1 VRVELLSVWVCAA
14 VIPALGAV
22 AADRDGSLEGAAP
35 AANHPS
41 LSSARTEVFAPWI
54 HPLMPAPVRDKI
66 EAAFAIAIGRVTAV
80 PECAELFSQLGADG
94 METLKT
100 GLYFP
105 ASAPKETS
113 ICRRSMAQTYVG
125 GAPTWICRRVSSY
138 SDEHVALVVI
148 HEALHHAGLTEK
160 PQDRN
165 AMSSGD
171 INTMVR
177 RECRFKKWR

>member
-1 VRVELLSVWVCAA
+1 M
-14 VIPALGAV
+14 
-22 AADRDGSLEGAAP
+22 AADSVEAKEGAARVI
-35 AANHPS
+35 S
-41 LSSARTEVFAPWI
+41 LPRGVPVSTASTEMAAPWI

-66 EAAFAIAIGRVTAV
+66 KTAFAIAVARVTAV
-80 PECAELFSQLGADG
+80 PECADLFSRLGADA

-105 ASAPKETS
+105 ASLPKETS

-125 GAPTWICRRVSSY
+125 GAPTWICRRISSY

-165 AMSSGD
+165 AMSSGE